1 MKGHCVSASPERKSW
16 KLACSWLST
25 WECCR
30 RGPSCTSPIRSSGR
44 LNFLKQNPVG
54 GKEAALESP
63 RCSPRL
69 LEPEVLER
77 RRVRKAWNQAHARL
91 RDAWTDPGERAQLVQ
106 RRVHDAFV
114 QDALDLMQQ

>member
-1 MKGHCVSASPERKSW
+1 MRVNHALVRPGARRAPGADER
-16 KLACSWLST
+16 L
-25 WECCR
+25 ER
-30 RGPSCTSPIRSSGR
+30 RGEDKPNGAT
-44 LNFLKQNPVG
+44 
-54 GKEAALESP
+54 LESP
-63 RCSPRL
+63 RHSPRL

-114 QDALDLMQQ
+114 QDALDLINLAR